1 MSQFGMPQFA
11 MPKFATKSVERP
23 STRFREHES
32 IEDALF
38 SCLPLLL
45 TTVVKAHADGVGIEV
60 AFVPSSATA
69 LAQDP
74 KYLRFV
80 ARQPIF
86 DRQRRLFGYELLFR
100 DSWENSFGAG
110 LDADVACRSTLDSS
124 LLMGLDQLCENG
136 IGFFNCTRETLMND
150 YITLLPKERV
160 VLEILETIT
169 PDQEVMDACV
179 RLKTAGYRL
188 ALDDFLADD
197 PRPVLVPLA
206 DILKI
211 AWMPTPPAHCLPFIK
226 DNL

>member
-1 MSQFGMPQFA
+1 M
-11 MPKFATKSVERP
+11 
-23 STRFREHES
+23 
-32 IEDALF
+32 
-38 SCLPLLL
+38 
-45 TTVVKAHADGVGIEV
+45 
-60 AFVPSSATA
+60 PSSAAA

-150 YITLLPKERV
+150 YMTLLPKERV

-169 PDQEVMDACV
+169 PDQEVMEACI

-188 ALDDFLADD
+188 ALDDFLVDD
-197 PRPVLVPLA
+197 PRRVLVPLA
-206 DILKI
+206 DMLKVD
-211 AWMPTPPAHCLPFIK
+211 WMATTPEQCRHLIEEYTRPDLMFLAEKIETPEDLKAAMELGFHYFQGYFF
-226 DNL
+226 